1 MHLFRC
7 IRHASILG
15 LAFAPL
21 FAGCLD
27 RPVTNTSPQVQT
39 EVTKVGSQVAVNR
52 VDLLFLIDN
61 SRSMGDKQQ
70 YLAAAV
76 PDLLNRLLTPNCVSV
91 TDATQVIGPSVDGQC
106 ASGRIEFP
114 PVHDMHIAVVTSAM
128 GSLGGDVCPDPMG
141 AGPGPNGQNDY
152 GELVNRANVADAPD
166 GFLGWFPPTAAN
178 AGISA
183 TPGTPSPASTAA
195 LVSDFQGLVTGV
207 GQSGCGIEA
216 QLESWYRFLVQPD
229 PFQTVVASNDVA
241 TFSGIDATLL
251 RQRHDFLRPD
261 SLLAIIDLT
270 DEDDS
275 SVDARV
281 YDNTSVAG
289 YHMNENEYA
298 PFRGTAACATNP
310 ASPDCTSCDA
320 TSAANDPGC
329 TNPSYAVPSGSDI
342 GDPQGEPNIRHVH
355 MKQNYG
361 LDYQYPMSRYVNGLT
376 QPKVPDQSGEYAM
389 GSLTYVGDPDC
400 SNPIFSTNL
409 PDGSDTSPA
418 TLCNLPR
425 GPRPTS
431 HVFYAHIGG
440 VPADLLH
447 FDPTNPAASQLSAAD
462 WTKILGND
470 PANYDYSGIDP
481 RMAETYKQ
489 RPQPASPGSN
499 YWDLAYACT
508 FPLATPRDCTD
519 PSVNADGCDCAESTP
534 PAGTTGWELCNP
546 SNPTQQVAA
555 KAYPTFRE
563 LYLAKLMGSQGVVSS
578 LCPIDV
584 TPNGA
589 DDPLYGYRPAMAS
602 IIAALTTSLAGECFS
617 EKLDVV
623 DGAVECQLLA
633 SLPTAGQ
640 TCDPS
645 AGLTAVDPATLAETQ
660 ASLVGDPLAG
670 RFDPTQY
677 TICQMNQVPSSDLV
691 GGSCVQSTTPGWCY
705 VEGAAT
711 GSTCAQA
718 ILFSPS
724 GQPASGVV
732 TLTSCLETT
741 PSVTFDAG
749 AGQGD

>member
-1 MHLFRC
+1 
-7 IRHASILG
+7 
-15 LAFAPL
+15 
-21 FAGCLD
+21 
-27 RPVTNTSPQVQT
+27 
-39 EVTKVGSQVAVNR
+39 
-52 VDLLFLIDN
+52 
-61 SRSMGDKQQ
+61 
-70 YLAAAV
+70 
-76 PDLLNRLLTPNCVSV
+76 
-91 TDATQVIGPSVDGQC
+91 
-106 ASGRIEFP
+106 
-114 PVHDMHIAVVTSAM
+114 
-128 GSLGGDVCPDPMG
+128 
-141 AGPGPNGQNDY
+141 
-152 GELVNRANVADAPD
+152 
-166 GFLGWFPPTAAN
+166 
-178 AGISA
+178 
-183 TPGTPSPASTAA
+183 
-195 LVSDFQGLVTGV
+195 
-207 GQSGCGIEA
+207 
-216 QLESWYRFLVQPD
+216 
-229 PFQTVVASNDVA
+229 
-241 TFSGIDATLL
+241 
-251 RQRHDFLRPD
+251 
-261 SLLAIIDLT
+261 
-270 DEDDS
+270 
-275 SVDARV
+275 
-281 YDNTSVAG
+281 
-289 YHMNENEYA
+289 MNENEYS

-320 TSAANDPGC
+320 LSAMGDPGC
-329 TNPSYAVPSGSDI
+329 TTPNYDVNN
-342 GDPQGEPNIRHVH
+342 DPQGEPNIRHIH

-376 QPKVPDQSGEYAM
+376 QPKVPDQTGEYTI
-389 GSLTYVGDPDC
+389 GSLTYIGNPDC

-418 TLCNLPR
+418 TLCNLTP
-425 GPRPTS
+425 GPRQPGQ
-431 HVFYAHIGG
+431 VFYAHIGG

-447 FDPTNPAASQLSAAD
+447 FDPTNPASSQLSAAD

-470 PANYDYSGIDP
+470 PANYDYSGIDT

-519 PSVNADGCDCAESTP
+519 PTVNADGCDCAESTP
-534 PAGTTGWELCNP
+534 PAGSTGWELCNP
-546 SNPTQQVAA
+546 SNPTQQVSA

-602 IIAALTTSLAGECFS
+602 IIAALTTSLAGECFT

-623 DGAVECQLLA
+623 DGAVQCQLLA

-645 AGLTAVDPATLAETQ
+645 AGLGAVDPATLAATQ
-660 ASLVGDPLAG
+660 ASLVGDPLAA

-711 GSTCAQA
+711 GSSCAQA

-741 PSVTFDAG
+741 PGISFDAG
-749 AGQGD
+749 SVGVQFRTPTFAGASSQGD